1 LNDVFKRSVAYAKEN
16 RHEYLTLEH
25 VFWSILQS
33 EEGQEIFQTLGADVS
48 ELTEGIVNHIN
59 VTMPVLGEAVEP
71 FETVALSRAI
81 NDMMTHIHSSGRKEA
96 TVGDMLAAIFQ
107 QKHSYAVY
115 LMKKAGID
123 RVDVLEVISHSQ
135 PATPAKEKKEKQ
147 ETVLE
152 QFTQELV
159 ELSREGKIDP
169 VIGRENEIER
179 VMQTLCRRK
188 KNNPLLVGEPG
199 VGKTAIAEGLALR
212 IAEKDVP
219 EVLKNSKIF
228 ALDMGALIAGTKYRG
243 DFEKRLKAIIK
254 ELQEIDGAILFIDE
268 IHTMVGAGSTSGG
281 SMDAAN
287 ILKPALARGDIKCI
301 GATTYAEFRNFFDK
315 DKALSRRF
323 AKVDVEEPSTEDTM
337 LILKGIQHKYEA
349 YHHIRFSE
357 EALQRAVD
365 LSVKYLHDRFLPD
378 KAMDIIDEAGA
389 HFMLRGEEDVTITAK
404 DIDETVSKMLKL
416 PSTVIGSSDTEK
428 LQSLESDLKKKIIG
442 QDHAIKALSRAI
454 KRSYAGLNK
463 PNSPIGSFLFVGPTG
478 VGKTALATELAD
490 TMHVHF
496 ERLDM
501 SEYMEKHA
509 VSRLIGSPP
518 GYVGFEQGGLLTEMI
533 KKHPHTVLLL
543 DEIEK
548 AHPDI
553 MNILLQ
559 VMDGAKLTDNN
570 GVVSDFKNVI
580 LIMTSNIGTKEAN
593 VMGFKKDNSSKTENA
608 LKDFFTP
615 EFRNRL
621 TGTIHFNAL
630 SKKALLEIVGR
641 EVEKLNE
648 QMADRNITIKVSKA
662 AKTYLAEEGYDE
674 RYGAR
679 HIARVIDEKIKEKLT
694 DEILFGALKKGD
706 RVALVGFGS
715 FSVAKRAART
725 GRNPK
730 TNAPIQ
736 IPAKKVVKFKAGSE
750 LADTVK

>member
-1 LNDVFKRSVAYAKEN
+1 MISIALNDVFKRSVAYAKEN

-25 VFWSILQS
+25 IFWSILQS
-33 EEGQEIFQTLGADVS
+33 DEGRYLFQTLDIDPDM
-48 ELTEGIVNHIN
+48 LTKGIESHIN
-59 VTMPVLGEAVEP
+59 ATMPSLGEAVEP

-81 NDMMTHIHSSGRKEA
+81 NDMMTQIHSSGRKEA
-96 TVGDMLAAIFQ
+96 TIGDMIAAIFL

-115 LMKKAGID
+115 LMKKEGID
-123 RVDVLEVISHSQ
+123 RVDILEVISHQQGS
-135 PATPAKEKKEKQ
+135 TPVKEKEKKK
-147 ETVLE
+147 ETVLD
-152 QFTQELV
+152 QFTIELV
-159 ELSREGKIDP
+159 ALSKTGKIDP
-169 VIGRENEIER
+169 VIGRKSEIER

-212 IAEKDVP
+212 ISENDVP
-219 EVLKNSKIF
+219 DVLKGSKIF

-243 DFEKRLKAIIK
+243 DFEKRLKSILK
-254 ELQEIDGAILFIDE
+254 ELQDVDKAILFIDE

-301 GATTYAEFRNFFDK
+301 GATTYGEYRNFFDK

-323 AKVDVEEPSTEDTM
+323 AKIDVEEPSKEDTM
-337 LILKGIQHKYEA
+337 LILQGIKHKYEA
-349 YHHIRFSE
+349 FHSITFSDA
-357 EALQRAVD
+357 ALQSAVD

-378 KAMDIIDEAGA
+378 KAMDIIDEVGA
-389 HFMLRGEEDVTITAK
+389 HFMLQGREGVLIQPRDIEES
-404 DIDETVSKMLKL
+404 VSKMLKL
-416 PSTVIGSSDTEK
+416 PSTVIGTDDTRK
-428 LQSLESDLKKKIIG
+428 LKSLKKDLQKKIIG
-442 QDHAIKALSRAI
+442 QDHAIDELVRAI

-478 VGKTALATELAD
+478 VGKTALATELAE

-501 SEYMEKHA
+501 SEYMEKHT
-509 VSRLIGSPP
+509 VSRLIGAPP
-518 GYVGFEQGGLLTEMI
+518 GYVGYEQGGLLTEMI

-593 VMGFKKDNSSKTENA
+593 VMGFNKDSSSRTENA

-621 TGTIHFNAL
+621 SATITFKPL
-630 SKKALLEIVGR
+630 PFDVLVTIVDR
-641 EVEKLNE
+641 ELEKLNE
-648 QMADRNITIKVSKA
+648 QMSDKKIKIKA
-662 AKTYLAEEGYDE
+662 SREAKRYLAKEGYDE

-679 HIARVIDEKIKEKLT
+679 HIARVIDEKVKEPLT
-694 DEILFGALKKGD
+694 DEILFGELRKGG
-706 RVALVGFGS
+706 RVKVGFREGKLTFS
-715 FSVAKRAART
+715 FK
-725 GRNPK
+725 GK
-730 TNAPIQ
+730 
-736 IPAKKVVKFKAGSE
+736 
-750 LADTVK
+750 